1 MALLF
6 WIAFGFVGY
15 TYLGYPLGLMLL
27 ARLKARKSPQLVD
40 PDDTLPPVSVV
51 IAAWNEARNLPR
63 KIRSINASNYPGEIR
78 IIVASDGSDD
88 DTAHVLRDFP
98 NVQLISLPTR
108 QGKPSAL
115 NAAME
120 RVETKYVV
128 FTDARQ
134 TLKDDAI
141 TRLISRLS
149 NERVGAVS
157 GELVQVAA
165 GSQESVAVGL
175 YWKYE
180 KWIRQNE
187 SIVHSVP
194 GVSGALYAIRADDY
208 RPLCPD
214 TILDDF
220 EVPIGILRK
229 GKQIKFESGAVMYDQ
244 VEADSAAEQRRKIRT
259 LLGNYQ
265 SFRRNLW
272 LFDPRQNPI
281 WLQFMSHKVF
291 RLVVPYW
298 MLVLVVT
305 PFFLQGY
312 FYQLVLLAEG
322 GFYLAVLMA
331 KIMPATRGNR
341 FISFCNVFW
350 DMNLSAVIA
359 LKRYL
364 SRDID
369 VRWQKGP
376 VGT

>member
-6 WIAFGFVGY
+6 WIALGAVGY
-15 TYLGYPLGLMLL
+15 TYVGYPLGLMLL
-27 ARLKARKSPQLVD
+27 ARLKAKGTQVAAAND
-40 PDDTLPPVSVV
+40 AQPPVTVV
-51 IAAWNEARNLPR
+51 IAAWNEAANLPR
-63 KIRSINASNYPGEIR
+63 KIRSINASDYSGDVH

-88 DTAHVLRDFP
+88 DTEKVIGDFP
-98 NVQLISLPTR
+98 NVTLISLPTR

-115 NAAME
+115 NAAMAQ
-120 RVETKYVV
+120 VKTAHVV

-134 TLKDDAI
+134 TLKRDAI
-141 TRLISRLS
+141 ARLIRRLQD
-149 NERVGAVS
+149 ERVGAVS
-157 GELVQVAA
+157 GELVQIAA
-165 GSQESVAVGL
+165 DSQESVSVGL

-187 SIVHSVP
+187 SLVHSVP
-194 GVSGALYAIRADDY
+194 GVSGALYAIRTEDFS
-208 RPLCPD
+208 PLPSD

-229 GKQIKFESGAVMYDQ
+229 GKQIKFESGAIMYDQ

-272 LFDPRQNPI
+272 LFHPRQNPI
-281 WLQFMSHKVF
+281 WLQFMSHKVL

-298 MLVLVVT
+298 MVALLVT
-305 PFFLQGY
+305 PLFLQGI
-312 FYQLVLLAEG
+312 FYQLFLLTEG
-322 GFYLAVLMA
+322 GFYLAVLVA
-331 KIMPATRGNR
+331 KVIPASRGNR
-341 FISFCNVFW
+341 LIGFCNVFW

-364 SRDID
+364 TNEID
-369 VRWQKGP
+369 VRWQKRP

>member
-1 MALLF
+1 VALLF
-6 WIAFGFVGY
+6 WIALGAVGY
-15 TYLGYPLGLMLL
+15 TYVGYPLGLMLL
-27 ARLKARKSPQLVD
+27 ARLKAKGTQVAAAND
-40 PDDTLPPVSVV
+40 AQPPVTVV
-51 IAAWNEARNLPR
+51 IAAWNEAANLPR
-63 KIRSINASNYPGEIR
+63 KIRSINASDYSGDVH

-88 DTAHVLRDFP
+88 DTEKVIGDFP
-98 NVQLISLPTR
+98 NVTLISLPTR

-115 NAAME
+115 NAAMAQ
-120 RVETKYVV
+120 VKTAHVV

-134 TLKDDAI
+134 TLKRDAI
-141 TRLISRLS
+141 ARLIRRLQD
-149 NERVGAVS
+149 ERVGAVS
-157 GELVQVAA
+157 GELVQIAA
-165 GSQESVAVGL
+165 DSQESVSVGL

-187 SIVHSVP
+187 SLVHSVP
-194 GVSGALYAIRADDY
+194 GVSGALYAIRTEDFS
-208 RPLCPD
+208 PLPSD

-229 GKQIKFESGAVMYDQ
+229 GKQIKFESGAIMYDQ

-272 LFDPRQNPI
+272 LFHPRQNPI
-281 WLQFMSHKVF
+281 WLQFMSHKVL

-298 MLVLVVT
+298 MVALLVT
-305 PFFLQGY
+305 PLFLQGI
-312 FYQLVLLAEG
+312 FYQLFLLTEG
-322 GFYLAVLMA
+322 GFYLAVLVA
-331 KIMPATRGNR
+331 KVIPASRGNR
-341 FISFCNVFW
+341 LIGFCNVFW

-364 SRDID
+364 TNEID
-369 VRWQKGP
+369 VRWQKRP